1 MTTSHYDFSAWAQYI
16 TTYVNI

>member
-1 MTTSHYDFSAWAQYI
+1 MTTSHYDFSAWAQSI